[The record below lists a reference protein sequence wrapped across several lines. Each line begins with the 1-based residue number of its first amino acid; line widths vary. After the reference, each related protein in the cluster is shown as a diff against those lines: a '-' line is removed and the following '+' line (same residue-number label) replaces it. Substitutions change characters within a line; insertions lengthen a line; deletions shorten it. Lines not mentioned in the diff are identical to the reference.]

1 MGLGFSQVSEKFS
14 AASFLLSGLLILF
27 KCLPW
32 DICCL
37 YDGSL
42 SDCSLSPSILSLF
55 CFIGARKVS
64 AVSSAT
70 GSKDTIAGLLAS
82 LMEVVRTTVACEC
95 VYVRAMVIKAL
106 IWMQLPHE
114 SFEELESI
122 IASELS
128 DPSWPAT
135 LLNDV
140 LLTLH
145 ARFKVCYI
153 LNYVILS

>member
-1 MGLGFSQVSEKFS
+1 MS
-14 AASFLLSGLLILF
+14 A
-27 KCLPW
+27 
-32 DICCL
+32 
-37 YDGSL
+37 
-42 SDCSLSPSILSLF
+42 
-55 CFIGARKVS
+55 GA
-64 AVSSAT
+64 
-70 GSKDTIAGLLAS
+70 GGKDTIASLLAS

-106 IWMQLPHE
+106 IWMQSPHE
-114 SFEELESI
+114 SFEELGSI

-145 ARFKVCYI
+145 ARFKV
-153 LNYVILS
+153 NTVAD